1 MTTDIQQLENIL
13 TRNKLSEVFPFLE
26 KLDHKQRRNLAKE
39 IEHIEKRHKLTS
51 DSWSVWGVNNRKT
64 KEQIIDATKFVCY
77 TASEFKRK
85 GSHWLD
91 QSLIERVFKF
101 YIPDWFGDFMN
112 ETAERDF
119 WAVFNMDYK
128 WMMELYKRKVFNPS
142 PQLIVKHLPKFI
154 FNLNVKKN
162 KYVDFL
168 NEKNLLLYPE
178 TLDEHIWL
186 LFSYDSRIN
195 WMQTS
200 VTLSNGNDQFVDWK
214 DIFKKLADEG
224 KIDRKKLLTHCLSAT
239 IMNFNKLLTQWFI
252 DLFVHLEPTE
262 EEELELQNDMMAVFN
277 SAHSKPV
284 NVMLNHFKKLCVH
297 KTFQLADFLEY
308 SNVLITSE
316 VKGVVNSTLMILD
329 KAARKHQDKTSEIC
343 QTASQAFLH
352 ADAAIQKRTAKLIAK
367 YGNVEDEQ
375 LLASISTFSESILFE
390 AREQLASF
398 IPQEFLEQNADF
410 EGDTMLV
417 IEEVNEVLAPENQ
430 ITIPE
435 NIDDLMFLASQ
446 AFDNNDPAHIDIF
459 QDALVRLNGELDGE
473 NIDRFEPALQRAFK
487 IVTEDWRANMGS
499 LDHML
504 AIFFIEYACVLMRRF
519 PDGGKKLKKLYKKYV
534 ASETEHS
541 VQYSRNK
548 FRIYPLIRWTPFCK
562 SRIYEP
568 FQLKMLEALA
578 LIKAQV
584 KLPLLSTPTHQ
595 SSWIDPEI
603 LLERVLQWQKA
614 GKDVPHMD
622 MQIAMSRTCLKDT
635 AHLLPRVMTELIGE
649 TRELLY
655 FLFEKDAKP
664 VGPFRNQAHWF
675 TAALTKN
682 PEVVYDEFKD
692 FAYSQTERVKF
703 TGQYNWKVLSEP
715 FQTQRWDYKK
725 NGYVDYKDYRRVL
738 RIDIDKSKQQ
748 KVVPFFKRVLTQLMT
763 PNEQKCMLYEAVHIQ
778 VDWALAMKNDVAR
791 LYSLYPNNP
800 ENLIAKFT
808 DLNFRDA
815 NFFGEDNKKISL
827 NLLEKLTTHPLPL
840 GNMAHLFVAAC
851 MLSSDKTVRALA
863 GELWIQSTRTQQ
875 INNEKLGEYIGKHFS
890 IEFVPLKRFTD
901 LLTENMLNISAYH
914 NEQLQDLIENIL
926 LHLPVEPIKGLK
938 KLLEIY
944 LEIVSRTNKQSP
956 EVLNAKMD
964 DWASTKSLT
973 KVLSLVAC

>member
-1 MTTDIQQLENIL
+1 
-13 TRNKLSEVFPFLE
+13 
-26 KLDHKQRRNLAKE
+26 
-39 IEHIEKRHKLTS
+39 
-51 DSWSVWGVNNRKT
+51 
-64 KEQIIDATKFVCY
+64 
-77 TASEFKRK
+77 
-85 GSHWLD
+85 
-91 QSLIERVFKF
+91 
-101 YIPDWFGDFMN
+101 
-112 ETAERDF
+112 
-119 WAVFNMDYK
+119 
-128 WMMELYKRKVFNPS
+128 
-142 PQLIVKHLPKFI
+142 
-154 FNLNVKKN
+154 
-162 KYVDFL
+162 
-168 NEKNLLLYPE
+168 
-178 TLDEHIWL
+178 
-186 LFSYDSRIN
+186 
-195 WMQTS
+195 
-200 VTLSNGNDQFVDWK
+200 
-214 DIFKKLADEG
+214 
-224 KIDRKKLLTHCLSAT
+224 
-239 IMNFNKLLTQWFI
+239 
-252 DLFVHLEPTE
+252 
-262 EEELELQNDMMAVFN
+262 
-277 SAHSKPV
+277 
-284 NVMLNHFKKLCVH
+284 
-297 KTFQLADFLEY
+297 
-308 SNVLITSE
+308 
-316 VKGVVNSTLMILD
+316 
-329 KAARKHQDKTSEIC
+329 
-343 QTASQAFLH
+343 
-352 ADAAIQKRTAKLIAK
+352 
-367 YGNVEDEQ
+367 
-375 LLASISTFSESILFE
+375 
-390 AREQLASF
+390 
-398 IPQEFLEQNADF
+398 
-410 EGDTMLV
+410 
-417 IEEVNEVLAPENQ
+417 
-430 ITIPE
+430 
-435 NIDDLMFLASQ
+435 
-446 AFDNNDPAHIDIF
+446 
-459 QDALVRLNGELDGE
+459 
-473 NIDRFEPALQRAFK
+473 FEPALQRAFK

-863 GELWIQSTRTQQ
+863 GELWIQSTRTQ
-875 INNEKLGEYIGKHFS
+875 
-890 IEFVPLKRFTD
+890 
-901 LLTENMLNISAYH
+901 
-914 NEQLQDLIENIL
+914 
-926 LHLPVEPIKGLK
+926 
-938 KLLEIY
+938 
-944 LEIVSRTNKQSP
+944 
-956 EVLNAKMD
+956 
-964 DWASTKSLT
+964 
-973 KVLSLVAC
+973 